1 MWGGE
6 KKEKSKW
13 GNSMCKRP
21 GGEGEK
27 ETIKKEKRKK
37 KDLKD

>member
-1 MWGGE
+1 
-6 KKEKSKW
+6 
-13 GNSMCKRP
+13 MCKRP

-37 KDLKD
+37 KDLVWPEHRECRRAW